1 MSTLREPHLSNHYPA
16 DISPEDALCSHGA
29 GNSAASPQTMAA
41 GGPLASVL
49 DANK

>member
-1 MSTLREPHLSNHYPA
+1 MLRFTPA
-16 DISPEDALCSHGA
+16 SMSPEEPVCSRGA
-29 GNSAASPQTMAA
+29 GNSSASPQTMAA